1 MPMNQT
7 ELKQLT
13 TIPEAEKGEFQKLI
27 REYRKK
33 FIRPPRDTVDQI
45 FNSRADMLNKVQGEH
60 NISEVIHELREAA
73 YISFLE
79 DEARF
84 NTEVLKAIGEK
95 LSTPRQILSSIIEQ
109 SNLYGRPKDELIALV
124 KLICGEYAG
133 RISPYIYEL
142 SLSNTQSRRSR
153 AGKTF
158 EQVIYEMY
166 RTFKFDFVSQGEVGK
181 STFKDKGLGKMVDSL
196 LPSIAAFEKRRDK
209 VIIGTMKTTLRE
221 RWQEVIEEIA
231 RTGLPRIYLL
241 TMDDDISE
249 NKAVQMGKHNVV
261 LVVPKSVKQKPSLIG
276 LENIIS
282 FESYFLEEI
291 PETLKFW
298 KK

>member
-1 MPMNQT
+1 M
-7 ELKQLT
+7 L
-13 TIPEAEKGEFQKLI
+13 EK
-27 REYRKK
+27 
-33 FIRPPRDTVDQI
+33 VC
-45 FNSRADMLNKVQGEH
+45 VEH

-84 NTEVLKAIGEK
+84 NSEVLKAVGEK
-95 LSTPRQILSSIIEQ
+95 LATPKRILSTIIEQ
-109 SNLYGRPKDELIALV
+109 SNLYGRSKEELISTV

-133 RISPYIYEL
+133 NISPYIYEL

-166 RTFKFDFVSQGEVGK
+166 RAFKFAFVSQGEVGK
-181 STFKDKGLGKMVDSL
+181 ATFKKKGLGKMVDSL
-196 LPSIAAFEKRRDK
+196 LPSISAFEMRRDK

-221 RWQEVIEEIA
+221 RWQEVIEEIV

-241 TMDDDISE
+241 TMDEDISE
-249 NKAVQMGKHNVV
+249 NKAVQMSRHNVV
-261 LVVPKSVKQKPSLIG
+261 LVVPKAVKQKPSLSG
-276 LENIIS
+276 MANIIS

-298 KK
+298 VNRPL